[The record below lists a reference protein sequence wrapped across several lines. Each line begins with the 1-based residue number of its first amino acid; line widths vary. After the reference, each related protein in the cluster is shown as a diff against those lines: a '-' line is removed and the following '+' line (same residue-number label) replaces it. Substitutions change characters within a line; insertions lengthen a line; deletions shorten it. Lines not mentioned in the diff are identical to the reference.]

1 MTEYRIT
8 RLARYDLEDIYD
20 YTVQEWSL
28 EQAEKYVRGLFSCF
42 EGIADKRIKGKPV
55 DYIRHGH
62 SKVLYAKHYVF
73 YKIASDDVIEI
84 VRVLHVSM
92 DIENRL
98 LEEM

>member
-28 EQAEKYVRGLFSCF
+28 EQAEKYVSGLFSCF
-42 EGIADKRIKGKPV
+42 EGIADKRVKGKSV
-55 DYIRHGH
+55 DHIRRGH
-62 SKVLYAKHYVF
+62 NKALHARHYVF
-73 YKIASDDVIEI
+73 YKVAPDKVVEI

-92 DIENRL
+92 DIQNIL
-98 LEEM
+98 